1 MTEFFTGRSE
11 NSIKNRFYSALRK
24 EASKNIDNEIDKIA
38 LYKMNCEDLLKYFS
52 RTFAEKQ
59 KLFQL
64 WAETNDKGGQAYLD
78 SVEELLINKVF
89 NEKEKDLKFME
100 KIRIVAPNREQIIE
114 ENLVG
119 EPIAKIN
126 VMTADERML
135 ELVQDLTPVELN
147 MRQVEEKIDCFF
159 NAESGGLGSFGFSK
173 NCNQTV
179 VLERNKLVKEFKK
192 MEDWLEN
199 ALNTIKERSNHHENE
214 EKKDDIFYCGSLEDG
229 EDAYGM
235 F

>member
-1 MTEFFTGRSE
+1 
-11 NSIKNRFYSALRK
+11 
-24 EASKNIDNEIDKIA
+24 
-38 LYKMNCEDLLKYFS
+38 
-52 RTFAEKQ
+52 
-59 KLFQL
+59 
-64 WAETNDKGGQAYLD
+64 
-78 SVEELLINKVF
+78 
-89 NEKEKDLKFME
+89 ME

-159 NAESGGLGSFGFSK
+159 NAESGVLGSFGFSK